1 MQEIKLTATGI
12 VPDFHRIHFEF
23 RFALKLLQKPI
34 LLTKLEIKSR
44 IQLEKEKIFSRIF
57 FLRFFPIEL

>member
-12 VPDFHRIHFEF
+12 VPDFHRIPFYF